1 MYLRGLSAVVS
12 PQAALFSLAFRQEQS
27 CFPLPQV
34 GFQMLD
40 YPFVIQAPSVWK
52 FRFQQAH
59 TL

>member
-12 PQAALFSLAFRQEQS
+12 PQMALFSLAFRQEQS

-34 GFQMLD
+34 WFQILD
-40 YPFVIQAPSVWK
+40 FSLMIQARSVLM
-52 FRFQQAH
+52 FRCQQAH

>member
-12 PQAALFSLAFRQEQS
+12 PQAALFFLAFRQEQS
-27 CFPLPQV
+27 CFLLPQV
-34 GFQMLD
+34 LFQILD
-40 YPFVIQAPSVWK
+40 FFLAIQARSVFK

>member
-34 GFQMLD
+34 LFQILD
-40 YPFVIQAPSVWK
+40 FFLTIQARSVLK